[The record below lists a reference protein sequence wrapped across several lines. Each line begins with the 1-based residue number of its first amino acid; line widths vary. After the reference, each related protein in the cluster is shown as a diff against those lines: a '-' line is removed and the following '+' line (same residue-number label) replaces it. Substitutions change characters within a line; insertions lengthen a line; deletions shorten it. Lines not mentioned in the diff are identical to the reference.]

1 MKEADEFRDRIRQFD
16 QNHAMVLGIS
26 TDSPSDNLE
35 FKKKHSLPY
44 PLLCDVD
51 RKVSIAYGTAAFPS
65 AYYSERVT
73 FVIAPDGIIR
83 KVITGIPAQ
92 DHAVKA
98 LEVL

>member
-1 MKEADEFRDRIRQFD
+1 MKEADEFRDRIRQFEEK
-16 QNHAMVLGIS
+16 NAVVFGIS
-26 TDSPSDNLE
+26 TDSAADNLE
-35 FKKKHSLPY
+35 FKQKHWLPY

-51 RKVSIAYGTAAFPS
+51 RKVSLAYGTVGFSS

-73 FVIAPDGIIR
+73 FVIDPNGIIR
-83 KVITGIPAQ
+83 KVISGIPAQ